1 MQRQQAVVTLLGS
14 LWLVAP
20 VQAGPIGDA
29 WNKAKEKGSQGMQ
42 KIKENARERGE
53 NLQQRYEQKQQQF
66 QTQKQ
71 QVIEQ
76 AKGRFQ
82 HLSEGQRQAMG
93 QSLERLYSRDERQ
106 ANQLVE
112 ALQRFGPKS
121 GEALT
126 QCFEKYGQAG
136 GAATQRILA
145 NVSNHSEAARERMLA
160 AYRDHGLELGDKVA
174 GCYSRYARHA
184 PGFADGL
191 GALYLDKK
199 DELATRLDRL
209 AATQKLEQAR
219 SVLAYYSQNQN
230 QRVAGLLCEFQ
241 LKHGERLRND
251 LCRITDRV
259 VAEVRDPQ
267 NQDRA
272 IECAIKAIEIYN
284 DRQEFT
290 TQAAKSVLQHVSVTT
305 RDGETMNAEQL
316 LQREIVR
323 QWPYLAGTT
332 IAEDPV
338 RCLTYGV
345 IYKDKDFLF
354 NDLKVLPGPQG
365 AMSANEALGRAIH
378 ADPAQTI
385 AVLDKM
391 EAWTVIA
398 GGESTPEE
406 TAEAVAILAGGNGPE
421 RARAGT

>member
-1 MQRQQAVVTLLGS
+1 MKRSRMVAIAVGGLIVPLNLSMANSWLKELKDKGAQAVERT
-14 LWLVAP
+14 
-20 VQAGPIGDA
+20 
-29 WNKAKEKGSQGMQ
+29 KERARDFQ
-42 KIKENARERGE
+42 ENA
-53 NLQQRYEQKQQQF
+53 QQRVEQTRQQF
-66 QTQKQ
+66 QTRQE
-71 QVIEQ
+71 QVAERARQ
-76 AKGRFQ
+76 SFQ
-82 HLSEGQRQAMG
+82 HLSEGQRQALG
-93 QSLERLYSRDERQ
+93 QSIERIYSRDEGLGD
-106 ANQLVE
+106 QLAG

-145 NVSNHSEAARERMLA
+145 NVSNHSEAARERMLL
-160 AYRDHGLELGDKVA
+160 AYRDHGMELGDKVA
-174 GCYSRYARHA
+174 GCYSRYARQA

-199 DELATRLDRL
+199 DELASRLDRL
-209 AATQKLEQAR
+209 GATQKLEQAR
-219 SVLAYYSQNQN
+219 SVLAYYAQNQN
-230 QRVAGLLCEFQ
+230 QRVAGLLCDLQ

-272 IECAIKAIEIYN
+272 LECAIKAIEIYSN
-284 DRQEFT
+284 RQEFT

-305 RDGETMNAEQL
+305 REGETMNAEQF

-345 IYKDKDFLF
+345 MYKDKDFLF
-354 NDLKVLPGPQG
+354 NDLKILPGPQG
-365 AMSANEALGRAIH
+365 AVSANEALSRAIYV
-378 ADPAQTI
+378 DPAQTI
-385 AVLDKM
+385 AALDTM
-391 EAWTVIA
+391 EALTVIA